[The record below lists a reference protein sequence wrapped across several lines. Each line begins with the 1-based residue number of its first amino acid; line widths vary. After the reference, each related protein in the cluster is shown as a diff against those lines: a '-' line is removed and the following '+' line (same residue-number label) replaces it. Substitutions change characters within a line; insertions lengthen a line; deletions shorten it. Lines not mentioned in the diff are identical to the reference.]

1 MNAEKKQ
8 LRQADYLEHMLDAIR
23 LARSYVDGLSREDFL
38 ADKKT
43 QQAVVLNIVV
53 IGEAATQ
60 LANEFP
66 AFVAQTPE
74 LPWKQMRG
82 MRNRMAHG
90 YFEINMDIVWDT
102 VKDAFPDL
110 EQKIA
115 VIGRTNT

>member
-23 LARSYVDGLSREDFL
+23 LARSYVDGLSREYFL

-60 LANEFP
+60 LANESP
-66 AFVAQTPE
+66 AFVAQAPE

-90 YFEINMDIVWDT
+90 TWLFRDLPSYFAPPSSAPVPRR
-102 VKDAFPDL
+102 A
-110 EQKIA
+110 
-115 VIGRTNT
+115 R

>member
-53 IGEAATQ
+53 IGDPLAVLPPKRDARERPPGRVEACVQFIAGSQTAYKSFGARPVCFAI
-60 LANEFP
+60 LAS
-66 AFVAQTPE
+66 
-74 LPWKQMRG
+74 MRG
-82 MRNRMAHG
+82 PISSAS
-90 YFEINMDIVWDT
+90 
-102 VKDAFPDL
+102 
-110 EQKIA
+110 
-115 VIGRTNT
+115 